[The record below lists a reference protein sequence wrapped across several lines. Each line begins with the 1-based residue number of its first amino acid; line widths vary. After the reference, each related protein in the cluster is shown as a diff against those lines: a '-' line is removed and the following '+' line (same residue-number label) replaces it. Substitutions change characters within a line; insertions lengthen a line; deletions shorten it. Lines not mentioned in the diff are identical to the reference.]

1 MVLGKFGMNKKKTIM
16 KNHSMSKIREGLKK
30 AGMRIR
36 KKSMRSTCQRLN
48 QMIEEAMDGTFSE
61 EDYEETELSKLEAKW
76 KRFLTSAKLS
86 HQKVEEERKNI
97 KELVSDISHQTKT
110 PLANILLYGQLLEE
124 QNLDETSRKLVS
136 EIVRQSEKL
145 DFLIQSLV
153 KTSRLETGTFQFEK
167 QKQKLYPILR
177 EIEEQAWK
185 KAEQRKM
192 RIILPKME
200 KGSKDNLAECAEVK
214 TEAIYDRKEI
224 EVAEAV
230 CDRKEIEAVCDRKW
244 TTEALYNILDNA
256 VKYGNGESAIEISI
270 EAYEM
275 FVCITISNEGKGI
288 SEEEIPLVFQRF
300 YRGKNTGETEG
311 VGIGL
316 YLARQIVEEQGGYIK
331 VKSKAGGKTGFSVYL
346 PKQ

>member
-1 MVLGKFGMNKKKTIM
+1 MNEKKTIM
-16 KNHSMSKIREGLKK
+16 KNLSMSKVREGLKK
-30 AGMRIR
+30 VGMRIR

-167 QKQKLYPILR
+167 QKQELYPILR
-177 EIEEQAWK
+177 EIAEQAWK
-185 KAEQRKM
+185 KAEKRKM
-192 RIILPKME
+192 RIILP
-200 KGSKDNLAECAEVK
+200 
-214 TEAIYDRKEI
+214 EI
-224 EVAEAV
+224 EAV
-230 CDRKEIEAVCDRKW
+230 EAVCDRKW
-244 TTEALYNILDNA
+244 TAEALYNILDNA
-256 VKYGNGESAIEISI
+256 VKYGNEESVIEISI